1 MFKMQTDNH
10 NFRKNVAANKRYILT
25 KMNLKFQNSKFDI
38 SCKISFYIF
47 FCYKLG
53 LFGVKRSMKQHKWL
67 NKILCFN
74 LLKN

>member
-10 NFRKNVAANKRYILT
+10 NFRKNVAANNRYILK

-47 FCYKLG
+47 FAINWDSLE
-53 LFGVKRSMKQHKWL
+53 
-67 NKILCFN
+67 
-74 LLKN
+74 

>member
-10 NFRKNVAANKRYILT
+10 NFRKNVAANNRYILK

-47 FCYKLG
+47 FAINWDSLERRG
-53 LFGVKRSMKQHKWL
+53 Q
-67 NKILCFN
+67 
-74 LLKN
+74 

>member
-38 SCKISFYIF
+38 LCKISFYIF
-47 FCYKLG
+47 FAINWDSLE
-53 LFGVKRSMKQHKWL
+53 
-67 NKILCFN
+67 
-74 LLKN
+74 